1 MLLLQE
7 LQKITSTTFPKAAR
21 NRLLVSTSFFSMV
34 PLKLRRK
41 LSSSKSGIFESEVKA
56 ALIRASS
63 EAEEFKTLFNF
74 KASDLLGLL
83 DMERVG
89 DSDVFTSIL
98 FLCAT
103 ASIC

>member
-1 MLLLQE
+1 
-7 LQKITSTTFPKAAR
+7 
-21 NRLLVSTSFFSMV
+21 MV
-34 PLKLRRK
+34 PRKLRRK

-83 DMERVG
+83 DIESVG
-89 DSDVFTSIL
+89 DSDVFASMLIL
-98 FLCAT
+98 LVYYAT
-103 ASIC
+103 AASMLKVQTYIF